1 LPPVTDLRTVSAAV
15 AIAVVRAADGEGLAR
30 TALDDPA
37 QQAHQAMWRPQYPV
51 FEAI

>member
-30 TALDDPA
+30 TALTTPA